1 MTDSAPGFLTS
12 KFTKRFR
19 SVVEKPETHNRYKFP
34 NLKRR
39 VAREA
44 SIAEH

>member
-1 MTDSAPGFLTS
+1 MTGSETAPYFLT
-12 KFTKRFR
+12 KRYLR
-19 SVVEKPETHNRYKFP
+19 SVGEKPETHNRYIFP